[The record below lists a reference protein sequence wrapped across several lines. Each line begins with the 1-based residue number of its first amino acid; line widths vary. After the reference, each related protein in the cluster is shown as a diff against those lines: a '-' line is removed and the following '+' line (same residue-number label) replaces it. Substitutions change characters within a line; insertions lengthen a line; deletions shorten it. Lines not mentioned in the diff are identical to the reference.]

1 MHVVIELVN
10 AYIFK
15 QRIGF
20 CPLAFGGS
28 VLQRTTPTPQKP
40 KNTLAHLYS
49 AICTYDLS
57 MTSNSMLKLK
67 I

>member
-20 CPLAFGGS
+20 CPLAFGGFCITAYYPHPPEA
-28 VLQRTTPTPQKP
+28 Q
-40 KNTLAHLYS
+40 NTLAHLYS
-49 AICTYDLS
+49 AICTYDIDAL
-57 MTSNSMLKLK
+57 
-67 I
+67 